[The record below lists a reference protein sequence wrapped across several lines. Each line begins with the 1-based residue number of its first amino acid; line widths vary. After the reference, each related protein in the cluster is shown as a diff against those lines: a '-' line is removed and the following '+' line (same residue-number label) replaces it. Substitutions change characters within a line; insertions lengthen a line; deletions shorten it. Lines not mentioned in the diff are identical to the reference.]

1 MDLPYF
7 IFNNVNSNDMGIVVK
22 EMPPIIKSQKDIDI
36 INISG
41 RNGDSHI
48 DNGTYKSKTY
58 KITCVLMDI
67 SKIDNLKVL
76 YDGIG
81 TLELSSELGR
91 EYKAVIKNQIDFS
104 RYLTF
109 LKDFTLEF
117 SLHPIAYSKQ
127 SKVLEFL
134 EDSIFD
140 IGGTIEI
147 PPLITV
153 NGTGTVTINNVSF
166 EVLET
171 GITIDCDLMNCSIN
185 NLNKNDK
192 VVLDEFPKLIV
203 GENTIVLGSGITSV
217 IIQYKEGWL

>member
-7 IFNNVNSNDMGIVVK
+7 IFNNVNSNDMGIVIK

-36 INISG
+36 ISISG

-48 DNGTYKSKTY
+48 DNGTYRSKNY
-58 KITCVLMDI
+58 KIICVLMDN
-67 SKIDNLKVL
+67 SKIDNLKTL
-76 YDGIG
+76 FDGIG
-81 TLELSSELGR
+81 TLELSTELGR

-104 RYLTF
+104 KYLTF
-109 LKDFTLEF
+109 LKEFSLEF

-134 EDSIFD
+134 EESSFE
-140 IGGTIEI
+140 IGGTIDVS
-147 PPLITV
+147 PLITV
-153 NGTGTVTINNVSF
+153 NGTGIVTINNVSF

-171 GITIDCDLMNCSIN
+171 GITIDCDLMNCSTN

-192 VVLDEFPKLIV
+192 VILDEFPKLMV
-203 GENTIVLGSGITSV
+203 GENTIVLGSGVTSV
-217 IIQYKEGWL
+217 NIQYKEGWL